1 MDKVNL
7 AHKLSLF
14 QETWTPK
21 IVGALNGQE
30 VKLAHLEGEFVWHS
44 HANED
49 ELFLVLEGSLIMRFR
64 DREVALEK
72 GEMIVVPRGVEHNP
86 YAPTGAS
93 ILLFEP
99 AATPHT
105 GTTQS
110 ELTVTNQEWI

>member
-7 AHKLSLF
+7 ADKLGLF
-14 QETWTPK
+14 DEKWTPK

-30 VKLAHLEGEFVWHS
+30 VKLAHLDGEFVWHS
-44 HANED
+44 HDDGD

-72 GEMIVVPRGVEHNP
+72 GEMLIVPRGVEHNP
-86 YAPTGAS
+86 YAPDGAS

-99 AATPHT
+99 SATPHT
-105 GTTQS
+105 GKTLS
-110 ELTVTNQEWI
+110 DRTVTNQEWI